1 MCGTADGAVVAILWA
16 KRLLATLLALA
27 AMTPVMLA
35 VVLVAATI
43 SLPLGDHLGQP
54 VQRGAFVL
62 RAADGSVL
70 GQGGV
75 TKGELVTL
83 AALPPFLVKAVLA
96 IEDRRFF
103 DHSGIDPLGILRAAT
118 ANLRAGSIQEGGSTI
133 TQQLARGEF
142 LSNQRTFR
150 RKLQEVLLA
159 WWLERRMTKEQIL
172 ERYLNAVYF
181 GAGAWGIDGA
191 ARRYFAKPASQVTLA
206 EAAMLAGLIQAPSL
220 YAPTRDLGA
229 AQKRAAMVLDAMV
242 AAGWLAEDQAR
253 LAHAAPARPAAPAA
267 LPPGS
272 QYFADWAAGEAAALL
287 SAGAPSVVIE
297 TTLEPELQRLA
308 EQAVAKVM
316 ADGGKKENASQAALV
331 AMTPDGAVVAMVGG
345 LDYRASQFNRAVQAH
360 RQAGSSF
367 KLFVYLAGLQHGLR
381 PDDTAVDEPVRVGG
395 WEPRNY
401 GDNYRGVVTLRDAF
415 ALSLNSVSVQVASQV
430 GWGAVAEQARR
441 MGVRSPLL
449 AVPALSLGAADV
461 TLLEMTAAY
470 AAVAADRAYLP
481 AYGVRRVVL
490 PGQMLDRQPAPLPQ
504 APWSR
509 RQALDLL
516 AAVMDYGT
524 ASGAR
529 LDHGSY
535 GKTGTS
541 QEHRDAWFIGFDEHL
556 VVGVWVGNDD
566 NSPMHEVTGARLP
579 AQIWHDFMTAAGPL
593 AQRLK
598 SRPPAV
604 AAVPPQDPAALAATI
619 EAEAVRGVPQVLDTG
634 TLRIGGRTVPL
645 FGVRGNARFVRQM
658 ERFIAGRD
666 VSCAPAGDGRFRCSL
681 GNYDLSRVVLFNGG
695 AESLADAPDALVD
708 AERTAREA
716 RRGLWG
722 G

>member
-1 MCGTADGAVVAILWA
+1 MAILWA

-35 VVLVAATI
+35 GVLVAAVV
-43 SLPLGDHLGQP
+43 SLPLGDLAQP
-54 VQRGAFVL
+54 VPRAAYAL
-62 RAADGSVL
+62 RAADGSLL

-75 TKGELVTL
+75 TKGGPVTL
-83 AALPPFLVKAVLA
+83 AELPPYLVKAVLA
-96 IEDRRFF
+96 IEDRRFY
-103 DHSGIDPLGILRAAT
+103 DHSGIDPVGILRAAT

-133 TQQLARGEF
+133 TQQLVRAEF

-150 RKLQEVLLA
+150 RKLQEALLA
-159 WWLERRMTKEQIL
+159 WWLERRLTKEQIL
-172 ERYLNAVYF
+172 ERYLDTVYF
-181 GAGAWGIDGA
+181 GAGAWGVDGA
-191 ARRYFAKPASQVTLA
+191 ARRYFAKPARDVTLP
-206 EAAMLAGLIQAPSL
+206 EAAMLAGLIQAPSW

-242 AAGWLAEDQAR
+242 AAGWLTKEQAKAAR
-253 LAHAAPARPAAPAA
+253 EAPARPAAMAA
-267 LPPGS
+267 LPAGS
-272 QYFADWAAGEAAALL
+272 QYFADWAAGEAAMLL
-287 SAGAPSVVIE
+287 GPGAPAAVVE

-308 EQAVAKVM
+308 EQAVARAM
-316 ADGGKKENASQAALV
+316 ADAGQAENAGQAALV

-395 WEPRNY
+395 WQPRNY
-401 GDNYRGVVTLRDAF
+401 GETYHGLVTLRDAF
-415 ALSLNSVSVQVASQV
+415 ALSMNSVSVQVASQV

-461 TLLEMTAAY
+461 TLLELTAAY
-470 AAVAADRAYLP
+470 AAVAADRAHLP
-481 AYGVRRVVL
+481 AYGVRRIVL
-490 PGQMLDRQPAPLPQ
+490 PDQVLERQPAPLPQ

-516 AAVMDYGT
+516 AAVMEYGT
-524 ASGAR
+524 ASGSR
-529 LDHGSY
+529 LDHASY

-566 NSPMHEVTGARLP
+566 NGPMHEVTGARLP
-579 AQIWHDFMTAAGPL
+579 ARIWHDFMTAAGPL

-598 SRPPAV
+598 SQPPAV
-604 AAVPPQDPAALAATI
+604 AARSPARPCAAC
-619 EAEAVRGVPQVLDTG
+619 RGFWIPVL
-634 TLRIGGRTVPL
+634 
-645 FGVRGNARFVRQM
+645 
-658 ERFIAGRD
+658 
-666 VSCAPAGDGRFRCSL
+666 
-681 GNYDLSRVVLFNGG
+681 
-695 AESLADAPDALVD
+695 
-708 AERTAREA
+708 
-716 RRGLWG
+716 
-722 G
+722 